1 MKIMKL
7 AAIAGIT
14 LFLSGCGPDEKD
26 QTSIKMWVAPNITQE
41 VYWGE
46 IVKEWNSNPANR
58 KVEFTSIPAAGSS
71 EEAIMNAL
79 ASGTEPDIST
89 NIFIGFAKQLS
100 ELKQLTDYSK
110 MPGFQTLTETRH
122 MGKTISNWQ
131 FNGQQTVIPIY
142 ISPVLYWWRSDLLAA
157 QGFDHVPTS
166 YDEIYTLSE
175 RIALSQK
182 GYSLQLTSG
191 KNWWDRWFDFI
202 PLYYA
207 AADGRPYIQDKE
219 SAFDNETG
227 LEALNFMA
235 KMFANKWTSYD
246 FTTADDPLAAGMV
259 LGAMRGPWDIERY
272 QKQFPEVLKDIR
284 IGPMPTQS
292 GAPGANTMA
301 DSKGIVMF
309 STSKVQ
315 SDAWKFI
322 QWVYSDPKHDLRWLE
337 LTGMP
342 PAREDLQSN
351 PVFSDYL
358 QQHPLVNDIV
368 SYVPK
373 AVPPAAVTKTVEV
386 QRTMTQMIEKL
397 MFENNAVPDALH
409 QSSQEIDKILEQ

>member
-1 MKIMKL
+1 MKKMKL

-14 LFLSGCGPDEKD
+14 LFLSGCGPEEKD
-26 QTSIKMWVAPNITQE
+26 QTSIKMWIAPNVTQE

-46 IVKEWNSNPANR
+46 VVKEWNSNPANR
-58 KVEFTSIPAAGSS
+58 KVEFTPIPAAGSS

-100 ELKQLTDYSK
+100 ELKQLNDYAK
-110 MPGFQTLTETRH
+110 MPGFQELVETRH
-122 MGKTISNWQ
+122 MGKAVASWQ
-131 FNGQQTVIPIY
+131 FEGQQNVIPIY
-142 ISPVLYWWRSDLLAA
+142 ISPVVYWWRSDLLAE
-157 QGFDHVPTS
+157 QGFDHVPAT

-175 RIALSQK
+175 RMTQNQK
-182 GYSLQLTSG
+182 GYSLQITSG

-207 AADGRPYIQDKE
+207 ASQGSPYIE
-219 SAFDNETG
+219 SHKASFDNEAGQQT
-227 LEALNFMA
+227 LTFLN

-246 FTTADDPLAAGMV
+246 FSAADDPLAAGSV
-259 LGAMRGPWDIERY
+259 LGAVRGPWDIDRY
-272 QKQFPEVLKDIR
+272 QKQFPEVLKTIR
-284 IGPMPTQS
+284 IGPMPTLT
-292 GAPGANTMA
+292 GKPGVATMA

-315 SDAWKFI
+315 ADAWKFI
-322 QWVYSDPKHDLRWLE
+322 QWVYSDPKHDRRWLE

-351 PVFSDYL
+351 PIFEEYL
-358 QQHPLVNDIV
+358 QQHPLVNAIV

-373 AVPPAAVTKTVEV
+373 AVPPAPVTKTVEV

-397 MFENNAVPDALH
+397 VFKNSPIPEVIQA
-409 QSSQEIDKILEQ
+409 SSQEIDKTLGQ

>member
-1 MKIMKL
+1 MKTLKL
-7 AAIAGIT
+7 AAIAGLT
-14 LFLSGCGPDEKD
+14 LLISGCGPDEKD
-26 QTSIKMWVAPNITQE
+26 QTAIKMWVAPNITQE
-41 VYWGE
+41 RYWGE
-46 IVKEWNSNPANR
+46 IVKEWNSHPENR
-58 KVEFTSIPAAGSS
+58 KVEFTAIPAAGSS

-100 ELKQLTDYSK
+100 ELKQLNDYSK
-110 MPGFQTLTETRH
+110 MPGFQELVETRH
-122 MGKTISNWQ
+122 MGKAVSSWQ
-131 FNGQQTVIPIY
+131 FGGQQTVIPIY
-142 ISPVLYWWRSDLLAA
+142 ISPIVYWWRGDLLAA

-166 YDEIYTLSE
+166 YDEIYTLSG
-175 RIALSQK
+175 RMASGKQ
-182 GYSLQLTSG
+182 GYGLQLTSG

-207 AADGRPYIQDKE
+207 ASGGSPYLQDNK
-219 SAFDNETG
+219 STFDNEAG
-227 LEALNFMA
+227 VEALNFMG

-246 FTTADDPLAAGMV
+246 FTAADDPLAAGTV
-259 LGAMRGPWDIERY
+259 LGAVRGPWDIERY
-272 QKQFPEVLKDIR
+272 QKQFPEVLKTIR

-292 GAPGANTMA
+292 GEPGATMA

-315 SDAWKFI
+315 DDAWKFI
-322 QWVYSDPKHDLRWLE
+322 QWVYSNPKNDLRWLE

-351 PVFSDYL
+351 PVFSGYL
-358 QQHPLVNDIV
+358 QQHPLVNDIA
-368 SYVPK
+368 SYLSK

-386 QRTMTQMIEKL
+386 QRAMTQMIEKL
-397 MFENNAVPDALH
+397 VFDNKPVPDALH
-409 QSSQEIDKILEQ
+409 ASSQEIDRVLEQ